1 VLLQVLV
8 LVELV
13 QALLVDLLLDG
24 GCHYS
29 KNGPSYLYS
38 LWGRRSRTSVYCV
51 PFSLVKEVAFLFFW
65 YVFPIRVDRGVSF
78 VID

>member
-1 VLLQVLV
+1 VLLQVSV

-24 GCHYS
+24 GCHCS

-38 LWGRRSRTSVYCV
+38 FRGCWPGASVYRV
-51 PFSLVKEVAFLFFW
+51 PFSLIKEVAFLFF
-65 YVFPIRVDRGVSF
+65 
-78 VID
+78 